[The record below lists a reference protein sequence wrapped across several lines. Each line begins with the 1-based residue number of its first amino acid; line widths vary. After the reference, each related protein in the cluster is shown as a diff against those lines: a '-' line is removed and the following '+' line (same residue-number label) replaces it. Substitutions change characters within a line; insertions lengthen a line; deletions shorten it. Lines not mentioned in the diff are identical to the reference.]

1 MAYTKYQYTT
11 SPRKVETEYDRP
23 KKKKAKKQ
31 KLKIVDNVQRQDI
44 RVSKEQRIKQQEQQ
58 KNSMKKIDKLKKVLE
73 KYNISY
79 ELKNVDTG
87 HFHTRRKFDNQLIEY
102 YIWTGKISK
111 LGKIQKARGEK
122 ALLQILLGKEVLTNE
137 NTSK

>member
-1 MAYTKYQYTT
+1 MSFFNDYVADGLCCQVCGAYIDGDEPGF
-11 SPRKVETEYDRP
+11 PRTCDDCIKE
-23 KKKKAKKQ
+23 
-31 KLKIVDNVQRQDI
+31 
-44 RVSKEQRIKQQEQQ
+44 KEQRIKQQEQQ